1 MLSPIDIQNK
11 EFRKA
16 RIGGYHTEE
25 VNEFLDEVLDAY
37 QTITKENHELKDK
50 LNMLNENI
58 QYYRTME
65 ATIQNALVL
74 AEKTAQDTKT
84 LAYEKA
90 EQIKKEAERKA
101 EDEMEKARGEIY
113 LLKQKIEDLKKR
125 YLAFKVQM
133 KQSLNTQLELLEQQD
148 IITAVESEK
157 EAVEESLSEEFSTEE
172 LSKEGFS
179 KKESLEQQA
188 TIKTIEEAAISDEEA
203 FYTKEYTILEEG
215 K

>member
-16 RIGGYHTEE
+16 KIGGYHVEE
-25 VNEFLDEVLDAY
+25 VNEFLDEILDAY
-37 QTITKENHELKDK
+37 QAITNENHELKDK
-50 LNMLNENI
+50 INMLNENI

-90 EQIKKEAERKA
+90 EQIKKEAENKA
-101 EDEMEKARGEIY
+101 EEEMQQARDEIHALR
-113 LLKQKIEDLKKR
+113 QKIEELKKR

-148 IITAVESEK
+148 VITAVDEEK
-157 EAVEESLSEEFSTEE
+157 EVTENIEETNDLEEESLEEVAASQDKEYKEE
-172 LSKEGFS
+172 
-179 KKESLEQQA
+179 
-188 TIKTIEEAAISDEEA
+188 D
-203 FYTKEYTILEEG
+203 FYTKEYAILEEG